1 MKSNCKNEL
10 VKLISLCGQIAEHK
24 SEKMQQH
31 NIDDTELISELSIE
45 EQKELENLLNKLRNK
60 WFEDHKKRMQKS
72 TAEE

>member
-31 NIDDTELISELSIE
+31 NIDDAELISELSIE

-72 TAEE
+72 TTEK

>member
-31 NIDDTELISELSIE
+31 NIDDAELISELSIE

>member
-31 NIDDTELISELSIE
+31 NIDDAELISELSIE

-72 TAEE
+72 TTEE

>member
-10 VKLISLCGQIAEHK
+10 VKLISLCGQIAGHK

-31 NIDDTELISELSIE
+31 NIDDAELISELSIE

-72 TAEE
+72 TTEE